1 MKAVHFGAGN
11 IGRGFV
17 GLLLH
22 EAGYEVVFADVAEEL
37 IDQLASTPSYTVH
50 EVGEEPTD
58 KTVDNYRALNS
69 RAEEAAVIEEISTAD
84 MVTTA
89 VGPGVLKFLAPVIA
103 TAIAQRSPEA
113 QPLQVMACENAI
125 NATDLL
131 RQAVVDAY
139 SGDRSGLDTRAVF
152 ANTAVDR
159 IVPNQAPGQGL
170 DVTVE
175 TFYEWVIDR
184 TPFGGSE
191 PRIPGATYVDDLA
204 PYIERKLFTVN
215 TGHAACAYFGYAAG
229 VEKISDAMAD
239 PDVAR
244 RVRAV
249 LDETKQLLVTK
260 HGFAADEQ
268 EAYVQKIL
276 RRFSNPHLPDTVVR
290 VGRAPLRKLGRHE
303 RFVGPAAELAEG
315 GTHPAA
321 LLAAMEAALAF
332 EDPADPEVEEL
343 ARIIGSNPADEAV
356 TRITGLDA
364 EHVLFP
370 SVLDLVKARAAV

>member
-22 EAGYEVVFADVAEEL
+22 EAGYEVVFADVAEAL

-50 EVGEEPTD
+50 EVGEDPTD
-58 KTVDNYRALNS
+58 KRVDGYRALNS
-69 RAEEAAVIEEISTAD
+69 RSQEAEVIEEIATAD

-103 TAIAQRSPEA
+103 AAIGRRSPEA

-131 RQAVVDAY
+131 RQAIVDVY
-139 SGDRSGLDTRAVF
+139 SGDRSGLEARAVF

-159 IVPNQAPGQGL
+159 IVPNQAAGQGL

-191 PRIPGATYVDDLA
+191 PSIPGATYVDDLA

-215 TGHAACAYFGYAAG
+215 TGHAACAYFGSAAG

-239 PDVAR
+239 PGVAQ

-315 GTHPAA
+315 GVHPAA

-332 EDPADPEVEEL
+332 SDPADPEVEEL
-343 ARIIGSNPADEAV
+343 ARIIGDNPAEEAV

-364 EHVLFP
+364 GHPLFP
-370 SVLDLVKARAAV
+370 AVLELVKARATV